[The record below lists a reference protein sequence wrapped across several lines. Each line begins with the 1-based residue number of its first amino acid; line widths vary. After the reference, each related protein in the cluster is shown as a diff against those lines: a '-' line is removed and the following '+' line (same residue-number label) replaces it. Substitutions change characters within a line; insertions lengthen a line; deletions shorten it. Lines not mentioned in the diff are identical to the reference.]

1 MAVQSPFFLARQPIV
16 EEDGK
21 TIVMYEVFLRS
32 KKSPDK
38 FPREIPPYKAAFI
51 VIDLLASIGYNK
63 VAGNK
68 KIMLN
73 LSIQNVVNKSYLETL
88 VPEKTVL
95 NLQKPYTEI
104 TKKQWEYIN
113 SALQNLKKEGFEF
126 AFDVDLI
133 FDKDIRLLAIKYA
146 DYIVAQIK
154 DLDKTKDPFLIK
166 KQCIATR
173 IEDQKMFLL
182 AKRNH
187 CDLFEGYFFGKP
199 EPIYA
204 EISIAALTTTIIKTL
219 SAIERHADLKEIEE
233 LIKSDPGLVTK
244 LLKFVNSSYFYLPLE
259 IKSIRQALAYLG
271 INNLK
276 KYLLVLMVLE
286 LAEALR
292 VPIETYKKMLLAAV
306 LSEKLADVIK
316 VNRDVAFLGGL
327 FFSSDIVFN
336 IEPVKIAVDLKLHHE
351 ILEGYLEDNPN
362 LHCLFYLSK
371 VLAFD
376 LEKDEK
382 FKKCLNNLGLDEESL
397 NPYLKEAEEIVEK
410 LLI

>member
-1 MAVQSPFFLARQPIV
+1 MPIQSPFFLARQPIV

-21 TIVMYEVFLRS
+21 TVAMYEVFLRS

-38 FPREIPPYKAAFI
+38 FPEEIPPYKAAFI
-51 VIDLLASIGYNK
+51 VIDLLASIGYQK
-63 VAGNK
+63 VAGDK
-68 KIMLN
+68 KVMIN
-73 LSIQNVVNKSYLETL
+73 LSIQNVVNRSYLETL
-88 VPEKTVL
+88 IPEKTVL
-95 NLQKPYTEI
+95 NLQEPYTEV

-113 SALQNLKKEGFEF
+113 NALQNLKKEGFEF
-126 AFDVDLI
+126 AFDIDLI
-133 FDKDIRLLAIKYA
+133 FDKNIRVLAIRYA
-146 DYIVAQIK
+146 DYIVAQVK
-154 DLDKTKDPFLIK
+154 DLDKAKDPFLIK

-173 IEDQKMFLL
+173 IEDQKMFLY
-182 AKRNH
+182 AKKNH
-187 CDLFEGYFFGKP
+187 CDLFEGYYFGKP

-204 EISIAALTTTIIKTL
+204 EIGIAALTTTVIKTL

-286 LAEALR
+286 LAETLK
-292 VPIETYKKMLLAAV
+292 VPIEQYKKMLLAAI
-306 LSEKLADVIK
+306 LSEKLAKILKINADI
-316 VNRDVAFLGGL
+316 AFLGGL
-327 FFSSDIVFN
+327 FFPADIVFN
-336 IEPVKIAVDLKLHHE
+336 IDPVKIAVDLKLHHE
-351 ILEGYLEDNPN
+351 ILEGYLEDNPK
-362 LHCLFYLSK
+362 LHCLFYISK

-382 FKKCLNNLGLDEESL
+382 FKSCLKNLGLNEETL
-397 NPYLKEAEEIVEK
+397 ENYLKEAQETVEK